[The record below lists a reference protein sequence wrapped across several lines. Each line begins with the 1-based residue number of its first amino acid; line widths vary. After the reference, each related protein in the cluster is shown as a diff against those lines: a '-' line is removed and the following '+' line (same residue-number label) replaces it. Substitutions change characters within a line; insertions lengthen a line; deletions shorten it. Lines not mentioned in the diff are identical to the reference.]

1 MPSTYTGLGVQLME
15 TGEKAGTWGTLTN
28 TNWNIIEQI
37 SGGYV
42 SIACNTTGATTLAVS
57 DGAAT
62 DANQVGHRVINLT
75 AALAGNITVTIPLD
89 VQQLYIIKNATTNAY
104 TVQFKY
110 VSGSGSSV
118 TWGTTDKGTKIIY
131 ATANDGTDPDIV
143 DTGFL
148 SNVVDD
154 TSPQLGGNLDCNG
167 NDIVS
172 TSDADIDIIPNGT
185 GDVNLGADTVQVGD
199 NDANATITTQGTG
212 DLILNTN
219 NGTNAGNI
227 TLADGANGNITI
239 TPDGTG
245 VAKAVDAGDNTAAIK
260 IAGKETIWIPSS
272 AMYGSETNGA
282 DAQQVETTA
291 TQPDMK
297 VLDFD
302 ASTIEYAQFAIAMPK
317 SWNLSTVTFQAFW
330 SPSSTDTGNALIGL
344 QGVSVTNDG
353 SSDVA
358 FSTAVDVTDA
368 GTGAVE
374 DVLVSSESSAVT
386 IAGTPADDDLTYFQ
400 VARNATSGSD
410 TFTGDVR
417 LLGIK
422 LFYTTDIANDA

>member
-1 MPSTYTGLGVQLME
+1 MASTYTGLGVQLME

-219 NGTNAGNI
+219 NGTNAGSI
-227 TLADGANGNITI
+227 TLLDGANGDIEFTNN
-239 TPDGTG
+239 GTG
-245 VAKAVDAGDNTAAIK
+245 VVKFNDAAYFPEATLTFDATQDWDVQASPVAKVTLTANVIFDVPDNPTTGQFISILCIQDAGGSNTIGWNAVFQFA
-260 IAGKETIWIPSS
+260 S
-272 AMYGSETNGA
+272 ATA
-282 DAQQVETTA
+282 PTA
-291 TQPDMK
+291 T
-297 VLDFD
+297 
-302 ASTIEYAQFAIAMPK
+302 T
-317 SWNLSTVTFQAFW
+317 
-330 SPSSTDTGNALIGL
+330 
-344 QGVSVTNDG
+344 
-353 SSDVA
+353 
-358 FSTAVDVTDA
+358 
-368 GTGAVE
+368 
-374 DVLVSSESSAVT
+374 
-386 IAGTPADDDLTYFQ
+386 
-400 VARNATSGSD
+400 
-410 TFTGDVR
+410 TGDQ
-417 LLGIK
+417 GD
-422 LFYTTDIANDA
+422 LFCFRYNGTKWLEVGTTLNLTVA